1 LSIHKISIEEFVS
14 LSTSLPIFDVRSPGE
29 FVHAHFPNAINLP
42 LFTDEERKF
51 VGTAYKQ
58 KGKQE
63 AIKLGLNYFGPKMSN
78 IISMVESNCK
88 TTPSKVLIHCWRG
101 GMRSGGV
108 AWLLDLYGFEV
119 YVLTGGYKAFRN
131 WALSVFSKPYTIR
144 ILGGYT
150 GSAKTDILIELQLK
164 QEQVIN
170 LEGIANHKGS
180 AFGGI
185 SQPEQPTQEMF
196 ENMLALEFNKQEDV
210 FWIEDESQRIG
221 KLNIPPALWQTMRMS
236 PVYFLDI
243 PFEERLNYILEG
255 YGGLNI
261 EKMIEAV
268 ERIQKRFGPLE
279 TKTTISFLQEGE
291 IKEAFSLLLKYY
303 DKHYS
308 KSLQNRTNL
317 QSLLHKITL
326 PTTSPKHN
334 TEVIIKETQSS

>member
-1 LSIHKISIEEFVS
+1 MAIKRVSIEEFVS
-14 LSTSLPIFDVRSPGE
+14 LAASLPIFDVRSPGE

-42 LFTDEERKF
+42 LFTDEERKV

-58 KGKQE
+58 KGKQQ
-63 AIKLGLNYFGPKMSN
+63 AIKLGLNYFGPKLSN
-78 IISMVESNCK
+78 IISMVESSCK
-88 TTPSKVLIHCWRG
+88 TTPSKILIHCWRG

-119 YVLTGGYKAFRN
+119 YVLSGGYKAFRN
-131 WALSVFSKPYTIR
+131 WVLSVFQKPHQVR

-150 GSAKTDILIELQLK
+150 GSAKTAVLNELKHHQP
-164 QEQVIN
+164 IID

-185 SQPEQPTQEMF
+185 NQPPQPTQEMF
-196 ENMLALEFNKQEDV
+196 ENMLALEINQQQGV
-210 FWIEDESQRIG
+210 FWMEDESQRIG
-221 KLNIPPALWQTMRMS
+221 KLNIPPPLWQTMRSS
-236 PVYFLDI
+236 PVFFLDI
-243 PFEERLNYILEG
+243 PFEERLHYILEG

-279 TKTTISFLQEGE
+279 TKTAIAFLQAGA

-303 DKHYS
+303 DRQYS

-317 QSLLHKITL
+317 QSLLHKISL
-326 PTTSPKHN
+326 PTTSPKQN
-334 TEVIIKETQSS
+334 AAAIIKEIQLL